1 MDFKGAGYRVTS
13 KAFLGD
19 GHFEAAIPVVKGQLY
34 RNKPFSAKSYHCVG
48 EPSCNHNSYSYVT
61 EKLHTTIKYKF

>member
-19 GHFEAAIPVVKGQLY
+19 GHFEAAIPVVKQ
-34 RNKPFSAKSYHCVG
+34 H
-48 EPSCNHNSYSYVT
+48 HVT
-61 EKLHTTIKYKF
+61 